1 MRDDGAI
8 ERQRTTKNFGIQTK
22 SGLAGSRYAPH
33 MVGAVL
39 GALLTGFI
47 IGALARFALPG
58 PDPMP
63 PWLTIL
69 IGLGGS
75 AIGYGIVYGAVGK
88 HAASWAPI
96 ASFAAAVSLV
106 VAYRRFVQKR
116 PLWGVDAYR
125 FPERGFGVE
134 AYRERLRRAGID
146 PDQIGVDGLR
156 THQPRTPAPI
166 AFAGG
171 TAGAAA
177 SAGEPT
183 ENPAHYLGLLEELH
197 DSGVLDDD
205 EYTAARMRLLES
217 LRS

>member
-1 MRDDGAI
+1 
-8 ERQRTTKNFGIQTK
+8 
-22 SGLAGSRYAPH
+22 
-33 MVGAVL
+33 MVGAVI
-39 GALLTGFI
+39 GALFTAFI

-96 ASFAAAVSLV
+96 ASFFAAVSLV
-106 VAYRRFVQKR
+106 VVYRRFVQKR
-116 PLWGVDAYR
+116 ALWGADAFR

-134 AYRERLRRAGID
+134 NYRERLRRAGID
-146 PDQIGVDGLR
+146 PDQIGIHGYGER
-156 THQPRTPAPI
+156 RPPAPVQPPL
-166 AFAGG
+166 GVVHD
-171 TAGAAA
+171 GA
-177 SAGEPT
+177 AGEPT
-183 ENPAHYLGLLEELH
+183 DNPAPYLGLLEELH
-197 DSGVLDDD
+197 DTGVLDDD

-217 LRS
+217 LRP

>member
-1 MRDDGAI
+1 MA
-8 ERQRTTKNFGIQTK
+8 
-22 SGLAGSRYAPH
+22 
-33 MVGAVL
+33 GAVL
-39 GALLTGFI
+39 GALVTGFI

-96 ASFAAAVSLV
+96 ASFFAAVSLV
-106 VAYRRFVQKR
+106 VVYRRFVQKR

-134 AYRERLRRAGID
+134 AYRERLKRAGID
-146 PDQIGVDGLR
+146 PDQIGVHGLR
-156 THQPRTPAPI
+156 THEPRTMPPPT
-166 AFAGG
+166 FATA
-171 TAGAAA
+171 TAGAA
-177 SAGEPT
+177 AGEPT

-197 DSGVLDDD
+197 DTGVLDDE
-205 EYTAARMRLLES
+205 EYAAARARLLES
-217 LRS
+217 LRA

>member
-1 MRDDGAI
+1 M
-8 ERQRTTKNFGIQTK
+8 
-22 SGLAGSRYAPH
+22 AGE
-33 MVGAVL
+33 VI
-39 GALLTGFI
+39 GALFTAFI

-75 AIGYGIVYGAVGK
+75 AIGYGIVYGAIGK
-88 HAASWAPI
+88 HAGSWAPI
-96 ASFAAAVSLV
+96 ASFVAAVCLV
-106 VAYRRFVQKR
+106 VIYRRFVQKR
-116 PLWGVDAYR
+116 AVWGADAYR

-134 AYRERLRRAGID
+134 QYRERLRRAGID
-146 PDQIGVDGLR
+146 PDKVGIHGFR
-156 THQPRTPAPI
+156 THEPRTNQPPTFAAAPV
-166 AFAGG
+166 
-171 TAGAAA
+171 GAAA
-177 SAGEPT
+177 AGEPT

-205 EYTAARMRLLES
+205 EYTASRTRLLES